1 MKRAS
6 NSVAAL
12 EAAENAPLLHREA
25 SKPGPMESAKHDGVP
40 DCVQIFQILLLCY
53 ARMMEPI
60 AFFCVFPYIAE
71 MVQRNGKLPDSDI
84 GFYSGL
90 LESAFAA
97 TQVLFLMAWGC
108 LSDRVGR
115 KPVLILSLV
124 GMAMGQVLFGMS
136 TTLWEM
142 AVFRSLTGIFSSANL
157 VIRTMIGEN
166 CTPEMRARAYSWYS
180 TSGNIAV
187 FLGPLLGGLL
197 VNPAQRYPDT
207 FSGTAPFEKHPC
219 ALPGF
224 LVGSMGI
231 TAAILSALFLKETLP
246 MHSTHPDK
254 HNTTENGP
262 TTYEILKF
270 PNVIREMSIFCQVMI
285 LAFSFTAIS
294 PVVLHTTVAIGGFG
308 FSTSQ
313 STMYITVQG
322 LSETAWLL
330 LAFPL
335 LHSRVESMGIVRIC
349 SVAFPC
355 VFAAHILMNALL
367 RDQSDAAHAL
377 SSILAWV
384 LMLCVPGVW
393 MAFTAVQLRLNE
405 ISPGPY
411 ALGKMNSIAELLASL
426 ARSVAPP
433 VISSI
438 FAMGV
443 RGQICSGYLAWIT
456 LIAFSLPLLGTYF
469 CHESKHNCT

>member
-1 MKRAS
+1 M
-6 NSVAAL
+6 
-12 EAAENAPLLHREA
+12 
-25 SKPGPMESAKHDGVP
+25 
-40 DCVQIFQILLLCY
+40 
-53 ARMMEPI
+53 
-60 AFFCVFPYIAE
+60 
-71 MVQRNGKLPDSDI
+71 
-84 GFYSGL
+84 
-90 LESAFAA
+90 
-97 TQVLFLMAWGC
+97 
-108 LSDRVGR
+108 
-115 KPVLILSLV
+115 SLV
-124 GMAMGQVLFGMS
+124 GMAIGQVLFGMS

-142 AVFRSLTGIFSSANL
+142 ALFRSLTGIFSSANL
-157 VIRTMIGEN
+157 IIRTMIGEN
-166 CTPEMRARAYSWYS
+166 CTPEMRARAYSLYS
-180 TSGNIAV
+180 TSGNMAV

-197 VNPAQRYPDT
+197 VNPAQQYPDT
-207 FSGTAPFEKHPC
+207 FSDTGPFEKHPF

-246 MHSTHPDK
+246 INSTHQDK
-254 HNTTENGP
+254 YNTTENGP
-262 TTYEILKF
+262 TAYEILKS
-270 PNVIREMSIFCQVMI
+270 PNVTREMSIFCQVMI

-294 PVVLHTTVAIGGFG
+294 PVVLHTTVSTGGFG

-335 LHSRVESMGIVRIC
+335 LHSRVGSMGIVRIC

-367 RDQSDAAHAL
+367 RDQSDAAYAL
-377 SSILAWV
+377 SSILVWI

-411 ALGKMNSIAELLASL
+411 ALGKMNYIAELLASL
-426 ARSVAPP
+426 VRSVAPP

-443 RGQICSGYLAWIT
+443 RSQICSGYLAWIT
-456 LIAFSLPLLGTYF
+456 LVAFSLPLLGTYF
-469 CHESKHNCT
+469 CH